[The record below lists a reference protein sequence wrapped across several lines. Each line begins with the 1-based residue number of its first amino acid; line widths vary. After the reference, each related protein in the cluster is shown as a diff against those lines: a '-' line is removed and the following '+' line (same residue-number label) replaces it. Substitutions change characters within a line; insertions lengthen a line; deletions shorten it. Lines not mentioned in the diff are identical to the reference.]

1 MEAFFIPIW
10 NPNLISLI
18 NRRWSAYQGLL
29 LIYSSKTPIF
39 IMHLQ
44 KWWREIARGVEP
56 ISVLPV
62 SALLLLT
69 VIWCTRSEMK
79 VLGYKHGGSASEWY
93 GVFLWMQ
100 ISSGSS
106 LQVSHSTQRIM
117 WEKTTP
123 LHSAS
128 WTFQITSKSAFISPQ
143 AFSSFQRP
151 CAHLHYSL
159 LCYHA
164 VLLTVTL
171 SSCMEPQNRPNHI
184 TLSAMQF
191 LFMSLTNIF

>member
-1 MEAFFIPIW
+1 ME
-10 NPNLISLI
+10 
-18 NRRWSAYQGLL
+18 RDCEG
-29 LIYSSKTPIF
+29 
-39 IMHLQ
+39 
-44 KWWREIARGVEP
+44 GVEP

-62 SALLLLT
+62 SALLLLM
-69 VIWCTRSEMK
+69 VIWCMRSEMK

-106 LQVSHSTQRIM
+106 LQVSHSTQHIM

-128 WTFQITSKSAFISPQ
+128 WTFQITSKSAFISSR

-164 VLLTVTL
+164 VLFTVTL
-171 SSCMEPQNRPNHI
+171 SSCMEPQNRTNDI
-184 TLSAMQF
+184 TFPQINKVHWGSYLWVLQTYFKIWSN
-191 LFMSLTNIF
+191 LINITDCPWCNLY